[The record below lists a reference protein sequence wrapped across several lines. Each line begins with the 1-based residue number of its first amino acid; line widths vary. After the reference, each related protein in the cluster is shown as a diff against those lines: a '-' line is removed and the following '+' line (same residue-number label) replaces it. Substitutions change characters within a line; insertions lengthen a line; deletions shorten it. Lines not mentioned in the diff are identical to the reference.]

1 MQFVLDIAYNQFY
14 QLIFKKNLNFNVL
27 NLKINKIFQ
36 AKNIYISLFMK
47 FLSLLSFKNFKID
60 IQFKKQKSK
69 NLQKSSCQKQD
80 FCVKWKGEIW

>member
-36 AKNIYISLFMK
+36 AKNIYILLFMK

-60 IQFKKQKSK
+60 IQFKKQKK
-69 NLQKSSCQKQD
+69 VKIYTKVLAKSRI
-80 FCVKWKGEIW
+80 FV

>member
-36 AKNIYISLFMK
+36 AKNIYILLFMK

-60 IQFKKQKSK
+60 IQFKKQKK
-69 NLQKSSCQKQD
+69 
-80 FCVKWKGEIW
+80 